1 MAAYLC
7 SIAALARSLG
17 KSEQDPNLIYAVD
30 RASARFRSAVG
41 HSVTKETKTL
51 ILDPPAGETLL
62 LPVKGVTSL
71 AVKLG
76 GIQLEHVTYSPRT
89 GALRRRGGWGT
100 ELGSIEVTYTAGSDE
115 VPEDVADAVAE
126 QAASIF
132 ATLSTPG
139 VQQISQGSRSIS
151 FGTTATVGTTRR
163 WVDAVERH
171 RIDGQGVL

>member
-17 KSEQDPNLIYAVD
+17 KSEQDPNLIYAVE

-62 LPVKGVTSL
+62 LPVKGISQLT
-71 AVKLG
+71 VKLG

-89 GALRRRGGWGT
+89 GALRRHGGWGT
-100 ELGSIEVTYTAGSDE
+100 ELGAIEVTYTAGSDD
-115 VPEDVADAVAE
+115 VPDDVADAVAE
-126 QAASIF
+126 QAASIY

-139 VQQISQGSRSIS
+139 VHQISQGSRSIS
-151 FGTTATVGTTRR
+151 FGVASTTGTTRR
-163 WVDAVERH
+163 WADAVERH
-171 RIDGQGVL
+171 RIDGQGIL